1 MADQKII
8 VLAVPIRRGSS
19 FISGVKLRKPGT
31 ADLEG
36 VSLPDLLSGDDRSVI
51 SVLARITMPPLTSG
65 ELVHLNQD
73 AFDDMKIFL
82 LTKFLTKQQQ
92 LDAGIIQLS
101 SEA

>member
-1 MADQKII
+1 MADSKTI
-8 VLAVPIRRGSS
+8 VLATPIQRGSS
-19 FISGVKLRKPGT
+19 FINGVKVRKPEA

-36 VSLPDLLSGDDRSVI
+36 VSLPDLLEGDDRSVI
-51 SVLARITMPPLTSG
+51 SVLARITTPPLTSS
-65 ELVHLNQD
+65 ELIHLNQD

-92 LDAGIIQLS
+92 LDAGIIQRS